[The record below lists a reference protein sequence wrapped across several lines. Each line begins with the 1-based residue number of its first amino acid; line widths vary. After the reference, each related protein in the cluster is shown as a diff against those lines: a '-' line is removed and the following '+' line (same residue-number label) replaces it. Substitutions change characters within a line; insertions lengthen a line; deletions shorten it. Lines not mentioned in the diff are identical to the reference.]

1 MLTNVQTMYILYIG
15 DDNMEVVLQKWG
27 NSDGIRIPS
36 SILKSLDIHTNDI
49 LNIVQDENKI
59 IITKSNRERRRR
71 RSRRAEPPARHGR
84 RVG

>member
-1 MLTNVQTMYILYIG
+1 
-15 DDNMEVVLQKWG
+15 MEVVLQKWG

-59 IITKSNRERRRR
+59 IITKSNKNKISLKEEFEKYNGDNI
-71 RSRRAEPPARHGR
+71 SKDFEWDEPIGEEIW
-84 RVG
+84 